1 MNFSKITLGLFV
13 ILCTFSVQA
22 KMYKC
27 SDTKGN
33 VSYSS
38 SPCQGDQREDQAGST
53 KKLQEEVDYYSRPET
68 KEKLAREAQIVAER
82 RSVGSSNA
90 IEEMISRIQEASR
103 NNDQTTVK
111 VLSGQLKAMNAI
123 EAIKAGG
130 YNGGTEELN
139 EMKNKMQ
146 AQTSQMEVQLQNQ
159 KVQMENQQR
168 IQMHRIENQ
177 QRLNQAFPPNWNR

>member
-82 RSVGSSNA
+82 REAGSSSLVEDIRARLEDAINRGDHTRMKYYSKQLELASQAEIGNYGAGANNQSERNELGNA
-90 IEEMISRIQEASR
+90 AAQ
-103 NNDQTTVK
+103 
-111 VLSGQLKAMNAI
+111 NA
-123 EAIKAGG
+123 
-130 YNGGTEELN
+130 
-139 EMKNKMQ
+139 
-146 AQTSQMEVQLQNQ
+146 QMEMQLRDQ
-159 KVQMENQQR
+159 KTQMENK
-168 IQMHRIENQ
+168 HRIEIHRMESQ
-177 QRLNQAFPPNWNR
+177 QRLIDQGILRK